1 MDTDNVDVGVGDVD
15 INVGDVEVGVGVG
28 ADEDVVGVATDEVD
42 NVDAV

>member
-1 MDTDNVDVGVGDVD
+1 MGTDNVDVGVGDVH

-28 ADEDVVGVATDEVD
+28 IDEDVGVATDEVD